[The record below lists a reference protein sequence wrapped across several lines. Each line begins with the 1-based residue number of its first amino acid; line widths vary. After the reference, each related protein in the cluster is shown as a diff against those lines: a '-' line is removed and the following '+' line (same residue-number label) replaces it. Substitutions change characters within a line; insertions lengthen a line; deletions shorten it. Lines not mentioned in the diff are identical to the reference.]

1 MVFFLDSLVA
11 LLVMILLLGLIRIIR
26 GPSYTDR
33 LLATQLFSTT
43 GVAITALLSV
53 STQTPSL
60 LNVALVL
67 ALLTSLTLITFS
79 RIRGA
84 VK

>member
-1 MVFFLDSLVA
+1 MTFFLEA
-11 LLVMILLLGLIRIIR
+11 LIAFLMVMLLLGLIRIIK

-33 LLATQLFSTT
+33 MLATQLFSTT
-43 GVAITALLSV
+43 GVAIIAVLSV
-53 STQTPSL
+53 LTGTPSL

-84 VK
+84 LK

>member
-1 MVFFLDSLVA
+1 MVFFLEILTAFLVF
-11 LLVMILLLGLIRIIR
+11 VLLLGLVRVIR
-26 GPSYTDR
+26 GPSYADR
-33 LLATQLFSTT
+33 MLATQLFSTT
-43 GVAITALLSV
+43 GVAIIAVLSV
-53 STQTPSL
+53 TTRFPGL